1 MSPAPHSVLVLGGA
15 KSGKSSYAQAMA
27 EGWGGRLIY
36 VATAQ
41 AHDEEMTRRIARHQA
56 DRGAAWSTLEEP
68 LKLEAALKK
77 ADAPDTVFLVD
88 CLTLW
93 LSNLVLG
100 ADLGDE
106 AGERAGRGPGPA
118 TAQATS
124 QGDPGGQRGGP
135 GHRARERVGPPLAR
149 PGRLPEPTPG
159 PLLRRGF
166 ADHRGLPLALKAARC
181 LCNDFG
187 EAMSTLEGIIERIK
201 PLDPSAAR
209 RPRPAWTT

>member
-1 MSPAPHSVLVLGGA
+1 MSLAPHSVLVLGGA
-15 KSGKSSYAQAMA
+15 KSGKSSYAQALA

-68 LKLEAALKK
+68 LELEKALKQ

-100 ADLGDE
+100 ADLDDE
-106 AGERAGRGPGPA
+106 QVSERGEA
-118 TAQATS
+118 
-124 QGDPGGQRGGP
+124 
-135 GHRARERVGPPLAR
+135 LAR
-149 PGRLPEPTPG
+149 LLPGLQARIIFVANEVGLGIVPENALARRWRDLAGSLNQRLARSCDAV
-159 PLLRRGF
+159 LLIT
-166 ADHRGLPLALKAARC
+166 AGLPLALKGGP
-181 LCNDFG
+181 L
-187 EAMSTLEGIIERIK
+187 
-201 PLDPSAAR
+201 PLD
-209 RPRPAWTT
+209 